1 MLREVYSELP
11 VSFFK
16 EGDVNALA
24 ELLMLKLQLNT
35 DVARTRE
42 YICLLYTSIGVDDFG
57 IYNVVGGMVMLFSF
71 LSVAL
76 MVSTQRF
83 MNVEMGLSLIHI

>member
-1 MLREVYSELP
+1 MKILETRLYQHIDLLVLRYPQLAVTRDCIVEAYRILEEAYTCLLYTSIITDLPVLREVYSELP

-35 DVARTRE
+35 RCV
-42 YICLLYTSIGVDDFG
+42 
-57 IYNVVGGMVMLFSF
+57 
-71 LSVAL
+71 
-76 MVSTQRF
+76 
-83 MNVEMGLSLIHI
+83 